1 MKTLIKNIATLAIIA
16 GAILIIVYYPAIMAI
31 KGL

>member
-1 MKTLIKNIATLAIIA
+1 MKTFIKNAFALIIIA

-31 KGL
+31 KAL